1 LYGKVFLSI
10 YDGTLYGHWE
20 AIITMQQLIAL
31 ADADGIVDMTPQ
43 AIAARTSIPFDIIER
58 GIKKLS
64 EADPYSRTPGEDGR
78 RIILID
84 EHRPWGWQLVNYL
97 KYKHL
102 RDSDEVR
109 AQTRERVRKHREKRN
124 AGVTASNASNAEKR
138 YTDTDTDKKKKNIP
152 PPSGAFLRFW
162 GSWPKHNRKQ
172 SQGKCWSV
180 WLKADL
186 DQQAEAI
193 LAHVEALKGSSDWR
207 KESGKFIPAPLVYLN
222 QGRWEGAEP
231 PEPPHEHGTPGRL
244 AI

>member
-58 GIKKLS
+58 GLKKLS
-64 EADPYSRTPGEDGR
+64 EPDPYSRTPGEDGR

-138 YTDTDTDKKKKNIP
+138 YTDIDTDTKKHTP
-152 PPSGAFLRFW
+152 PYSGAFLRFW
-162 GSWPKHNRKQ
+162 GSWPKNERKA
-172 SQGKCWSV
+172 SQGKCWAV
-180 WLKADL
+180 WLKADFDL
-186 DQQAEAI
+186 QAETI
-193 LAHVEALKGSSDWR
+193 LAHVDGLKSSDGWQR
-207 KESGKFIPAPLVYLN
+207 GFVPAPLTYLN
-222 QGRWEGAEP
+222 QRRWEGAEAP
-231 PEPPHEHGTPGRL
+231 QAEAPRVAL
-244 AI
+244 